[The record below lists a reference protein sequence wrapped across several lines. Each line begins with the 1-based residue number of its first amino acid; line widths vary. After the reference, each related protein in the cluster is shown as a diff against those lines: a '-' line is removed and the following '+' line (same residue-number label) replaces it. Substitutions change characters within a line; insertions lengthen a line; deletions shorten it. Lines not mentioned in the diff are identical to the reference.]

1 MAPQFYSLLY
11 MNVNGSNQII
21 DLWYDWP
28 KGRNL
33 NIIQNQLGKRLYDLE
48 WDNGTSFFYTLD
60 STQEC
65 RTKHFEVGILRPD
78 WLDRAHYLGQR
89 EVDGFLCNVWEKV
102 DFIWYY
108 EDVVTKRPV
117 HWRFFNGMSA
127 HVMTFK
133 EGAVREDEKWQAPVY
148 CFGTT
153 DPKAETTSAGN
164 PRERMVDGVLR
175 GTTRQT
181 PGEGINKQ
189 TAATMTSATKHTS
202 IVFVFVFL
210 ILCVRFSV
218 SSSKSTDPT
227 PTPWP
232 HQFHSILFMN
242 YSGALEI
249 IDLWYDWPNGRNFN
263 IMQDQ
268 LGELVYDLEWNNGT
282 SFVYTL
288 DAPNRCHTAQ
298 LEVGILRPNWLD
310 GANYLGQHQ
319 VDGFLCNLWE
329 KVDFIWY
336 YEDVVTK
343 RPVHWRFYTGG
354 GEGTV
359 GCVFEVGNGQSRE
372 GLNKVPFSNLFEI
385 VDVVGEGG
393 CWAMA
398 SDLGLEILGLTVSQR
413 GSERG
418 GGAYRDFLV
427 QRFGFPKHGKFRGE
441 GGEIFGGELPV
452 SCLVSR
458 ETETELKRKLR
469 IEGHGGRRTAH
480 VMTFEVGAVLEDTK
494 WQAPV
499 YCFEKKT
506 DTDADTALPKADIG
520 SMRLDGIPRGS
531 IRLSM

>member
-1 MAPQFYSLLY
+1 
-11 MNVNGSNQII
+11 
-21 DLWYDWP
+21 
-28 KGRNL
+28 
-33 NIIQNQLGKRLYDLE
+33 
-48 WDNGTSFFYTLD
+48 
-60 STQEC
+60 
-65 RTKHFEVGILRPD
+65 
-78 WLDRAHYLGQR
+78 
-89 EVDGFLCNVWEKV
+89 
-102 DFIWYY
+102 
-108 EDVVTKRPV
+108 
-117 HWRFFNGMSA
+117 
-127 HVMTFK
+127 
-133 EGAVREDEKWQAPVY
+133 
-148 CFGTT
+148 
-153 DPKAETTSAGN
+153 
-164 PRERMVDGVLR
+164 
-175 GTTRQT
+175 
-181 PGEGINKQ
+181 
-189 TAATMTSATKHTS
+189 MTSATKHTS

-210 ILCVRFSV
+210 IFCVWFSV

-263 IMQDQ
+263 IIQDQ

-343 RPVHWRFYTGG
+343 RPVHWRFYTG
-354 GEGTV
+354 
-359 GCVFEVGNGQSRE
+359 
-372 GLNKVPFSNLFEI
+372 
-385 VDVVGEGG
+385 
-393 CWAMA
+393 
-398 SDLGLEILGLTVSQR
+398 
-413 GSERG
+413 
-418 GGAYRDFLV
+418 
-427 QRFGFPKHGKFRGE
+427 
-441 GGEIFGGELPV
+441 
-452 SCLVSR
+452 
-458 ETETELKRKLR
+458 
-469 IEGHGGRRTAH
+469 RTAH

-506 DTDADTALPKADIG
+506 DTDTDTALPKADIG

>member
-1 MAPQFYSLLY
+1 
-11 MNVNGSNQII
+11 
-21 DLWYDWP
+21 
-28 KGRNL
+28 
-33 NIIQNQLGKRLYDLE
+33 
-48 WDNGTSFFYTLD
+48 
-60 STQEC
+60 
-65 RTKHFEVGILRPD
+65 
-78 WLDRAHYLGQR
+78 
-89 EVDGFLCNVWEKV
+89 
-102 DFIWYY
+102 
-108 EDVVTKRPV
+108 
-117 HWRFFNGMSA
+117 
-127 HVMTFK
+127 
-133 EGAVREDEKWQAPVY
+133 
-148 CFGTT
+148 
-153 DPKAETTSAGN
+153 
-164 PRERMVDGVLR
+164 
-175 GTTRQT
+175 
-181 PGEGINKQ
+181 
-189 TAATMTSATKHTS
+189 MTSATKHTS

-210 ILCVRFSV
+210 ILCVWFSV

-359 GCVFEVGNGQSRE
+359 GCMFEVGNGQSRE

-413 GSERG
+413 G
-418 GGAYRDFLV
+418 
-427 QRFGFPKHGKFRGE
+427 
-441 GGEIFGGELPV
+441 
-452 SCLVSR
+452 
-458 ETETELKRKLR
+458 
-469 IEGHGGRRTAH
+469 RTAH

-506 DTDADTALPKADIG
+506 DTDTDTALPKADIG

-531 IRLSM
+531 IRLPM